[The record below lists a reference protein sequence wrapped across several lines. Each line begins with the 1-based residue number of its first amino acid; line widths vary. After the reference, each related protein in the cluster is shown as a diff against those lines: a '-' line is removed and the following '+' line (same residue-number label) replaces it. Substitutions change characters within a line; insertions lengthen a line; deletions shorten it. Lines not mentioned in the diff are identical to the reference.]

1 MGDERVERRLAAILA
16 ADVVGYSRLVGVD
29 EEGTLAALKAL
40 RKSLID
46 PTVAKHRGRIVKNT
60 GDGALVEFASA
71 VDAVR
76 CAVETQ
82 REMADRAIN
91 IPEDRRIEFRI
102 GINIGDI
109 VIEEGD
115 IFGDGVNIA
124 VRLESIAAPGG
135 VCLSEDV
142 YRQVRGK
149 FDATFEDIG
158 DQKLKNIVQP
168 VRVYRM
174 RIVGTSAGGEHSTN
188 LPLPDKPSI
197 AVLAFQNMS
206 GDLEQEYFADG
217 IAEDIITALS
227 KSRWLFVIARNS
239 SFTYKGRAVD
249 IKQIGRELGVRYV
262 LEGSVRKS
270 GNRVRIT
277 GQLVE
282 AANGVHLWAE
292 RYDRDLTD
300 IFAVQ
305 DEITES
311 VASAIEPAM
320 AQAERL
326 RVSRKPPESLVAWES
341 YHRGLWHFLKQEP
354 SENDQAKAF
363 FQRAIDLDP
372 GFAGGF
378 YGLALTHLWDCWV
391 YVSRPAQDCV
401 SVALPLAQ
409 RALKL
414 DDVDPTAH
422 FVISCALMLKG
433 DVDEA
438 VPFAQQAVNLNP
450 NNAWA
455 VGFLGGLSN
464 LVNYLGDGLAG
475 LRKAIRISPHDPM
488 LWTWTQWSAIGHY
501 FAHDYSAALEA
512 SDRVIRLRPNHP
524 LGYLWNAAALAQL
537 DRVEEAKKTLQRAF
551 EISPASVE
559 LYRHVPAR
567 FRQRSTDYAHFL
579 EGLRKAGLPDEP
591 PLALPDKPSIAVLP
605 FQNMSGDPEQEYFA
619 DGTVEDIIT
628 ALSRFRQL
636 FVISR
641 NSSFTYKGRAVDVK
655 QVGRELGVRY
665 VLEGSVRRAPNRVRI
680 TAQLIDAITGNHL
693 WADRVDGA
701 FDDIFELQDQVTEK
715 VVGAI
720 APRIEQAEADRAK
733 HKPTDRLDAY
743 DTYLRAIMYFHQWT
757 SESISEALRL
767 LYRAIELDPG
777 FASAYGY
784 AARCYVRRMFS
795 GWMKDPLQEMPEL
808 ERLARRAGELANDD
822 AVALYTAGWALVQT
836 ADDTETGAA
845 MIDRAVML
853 NPNVTDAWTVGGWTK
868 IYLGEPGRAIEYFRR
883 AIRLNPLDR
892 LAVRMKTGIAA
903 AQFIAGHY
911 EEAAIS

>member
-16 ADVVGYSRLVGVD
+16 ADVVGYSRLVGID

-46 PTVAKHRGRIVKNT
+46 PKVTEHRGRIVKNT

-82 REMADRAIN
+82 REMADRTIN
-91 IPEDRRIEFRI
+91 IPLDRRIEFRI

-135 VCLSEDV
+135 VCISEDV
-142 YRQVRGK
+142 YRQMRGK

-158 DQKLKNIVQP
+158 EQKLKNIVQP
-168 VRVYRM
+168 VRVYRV
-174 RIVGTSAGGEHSTN
+174 RIGGTAGASTGEHSTN

-227 KSRWLFVIARNS
+227 KSRWLFVIGRNS

-282 AANGVHLWAE
+282 AATGVHLWAE

-311 VASAIEPAM
+311 VALAIEPAM

-326 RVSRKPPESLVAWES
+326 RVSRKPPESLVAWEA

-354 SENDQAKAF
+354 SENDQAKIF

-391 YVSRPAQDCV
+391 YVSRPAEDCV

-414 DDVDPTAH
+414 DDADPMAH
-422 FVISCALMLKG
+422 FVISCALMMKG

-464 LVNYLGDGLAG
+464 LVDYLGDGQAG
-475 LRKAIRISPHDPM
+475 LRKAMRISPHDPM
-488 LWTWTQWSAIGHY
+488 LWTWTQWSAIGRY
-501 FAHDYSAALEA
+501 FARDYSAALET
-512 SDRVIRLRPNHP
+512 SERVIRLRPDHP
-524 LGYLWNAAALAQL
+524 IGYCWKAAALAQL
-537 DRVEEAKKTLQRAF
+537 DRIEEAKKALQRAI
-551 EISPASVE
+551 EISPANVE
-559 LYRHVPAR
+559 LYRHIPAR
-567 FRQRSTDYAHFL
+567 FRQRSADYARFL
-579 EGLRKAGLPDEP
+579 DGLRKAGLPDEP
-591 PLALPDKPSIAVLP
+591 SLTLPGKPSIAVLP

-619 DGTVEDIIT
+619 DGMVEDIIT
-628 ALSRFRQL
+628 ALSRF
-636 FVISR
+636 
-641 NSSFTYKGRAVDVK
+641 
-655 QVGRELGVRY
+655 QV
-665 VLEGSVRRAPNRVRI
+665 
-680 TAQLIDAITGNHL
+680 
-693 WADRVDGA
+693 
-701 FDDIFELQDQVTEK
+701 
-715 VVGAI
+715 
-720 APRIEQAEADRAK
+720 
-733 HKPTDRLDAY
+733 
-743 DTYLRAIMYFHQWT
+743 
-757 SESISEALRL
+757 
-767 LYRAIELDPG
+767 
-777 FASAYGY
+777 
-784 AARCYVRRMFS
+784 
-795 GWMKDPLQEMPEL
+795 
-808 ERLARRAGELANDD
+808 
-822 AVALYTAGWALVQT
+822 
-836 ADDTETGAA
+836 
-845 MIDRAVML
+845 
-853 NPNVTDAWTVGGWTK
+853 
-868 IYLGEPGRAIEYFRR
+868 
-883 AIRLNPLDR
+883 
-892 LAVRMKTGIAA
+892 AVRDRPNFHVHLQGP
-903 AQFIAGHY
+903 G
-911 EEAAIS
+911 SGR